1 MNHKLSHRLS
11 HQLSHPVF
19 RRVFHLLALVIL
31 VGSLALTAPALT
43 AQAQITNKNVKK
55 RIALMLSAQ
64 DAVAILGDMMAG
76 RMVFNA
82 AKARAAR
89 RLLVQTSGRISRRF
103 RTPHQDPLSNARP
116 EIWSYWTDFSAQAE
130 ISEQAAR
137 QLSVFSLNG
146 LRRSLPNLLHSCLS
160 CHQRF
165 RVEPNEFITH

>member
-1 MNHKLSHRLS
+1 MNHKLSHRIS
-11 HQLSHPVF
+11 H
-19 RRVFHLLALVIL
+19 RVFHLLALVIL
-31 VGSLALTAPALT
+31 VGSLGLTAPALT
-43 AQAQITNKNVKK
+43 AQAPITNKNVKK

-89 RLLVQTSGRISRRF
+89 RVLVQTSSRISRRF
-103 RTPHQDPLSNARP
+103 RTPHQDPQSHARP
-116 EIWSYWTDFSAQAE
+116 EIWTYWDDFSARAE

-137 QLSVFSLNG
+137 QLSVSSLNG
-146 LRRSLPNLLHSCLS
+146 LRHSLPNLLHSCLS